1 MRPEPRPELLRELD
15 PLLHAVV
22 HVRVVVRIK
31 LTVLRCLHR
40 GLQHLEPGRIV
51 RAGLCH
57 LVVIPGE
64 AADVLGQLLKRRPL
78 LRALQHHS
86 EAALG
91 DARIQFCD
99 VGVPGRIRRFVAS
112 DVVVRPSSEIIQVFH
127 GEQLLPEPITRHRQR
142 FPAELLLQLPHQ
154 LVPAVGERELGTT
167 FQFAGLSS
175 PTCDLVAR
183 QQRMLPEEGFR
194 LHRGKSE
201 RPVHPL
207 RQFHVVVLHRER
219 PQQIRVPKRRE
230 EPLGQSRVRVDER
243 PPRTPI
249 LRVELR
255 RPGLHQLLEP
265 LDRGPEILARP
276 PVGVADTA
284 QHPTQHQAVT
294 ISTRSRVPGD
304 RGVRVHRQRI
314 HYRLVRRDRRRAT
327 VRIQIAREDR
337 EIVPVVLP
345 LLVGRMRPQRPHLV
359 LPGQLIL
366 VPQPRRELV
375 DRDVPAEHPGIP
387 TQQVLHRE
395 RPEHLDERLPV
406 VAVSQPVV
414 LRLQL
419 GLRLQQRLIPRFEAC
434 SLHPQQELRQ
444 RDLARAQRVLRPAV
458 AVLVEHHL
466 WDADVCYQRQ
476 CHLPATRQV
485 SGLCAHQTHQH
496 LQHVRGNLVT
506 PEHPLRRG
514 FRILTGQHLVQ
525 LHQPGNRLALIQLRT
540 QLRAGPVGVMQLL
553 ELAEHVRP
561 ERVQEQHLRPRRR

>member
-1 MRPEPRPELLRELD
+1 M
-15 PLLHAVV
+15 
-22 HVRVVVRIK
+22 
-31 LTVLRCLHR
+31 
-40 GLQHLEPGRIV
+40 
-51 RAGLCH
+51 
-57 LVVIPGE
+57 VI
-64 AADVLGQLLKRRPL
+64 
-78 LRALQHHS
+78 H
-86 EAALG
+86 
-91 DARIQFCD
+91 
-99 VGVPGRIRRFVAS
+99 
-112 DVVVRPSSEIIQVFH
+112 
-127 GEQLLPEPITRHRQR
+127 
-142 FPAELLLQLPHQ
+142 
-154 LVPAVGERELGTT
+154 
-167 FQFAGLSS
+167 
-175 PTCDLVAR
+175 
-183 QQRMLPEEGFR
+183 
-194 LHRGKSE
+194 
-201 RPVHPL
+201 
-207 RQFHVVVLHRER
+207 HRER
-219 PQQIRVPKRRE
+219 TQQIGLPKRRE
-230 EPLGQSRVRVDER
+230 ELLRQPGIGVDELPPPLPFLRVD
-243 PPRTPI
+243 
-249 LRVELR
+249 LRCT
-255 RPGLHQLLEP
+255 GLHQPLKP

-276 PVGVADTA
+276 PVGLPDAPE
-284 QHPTQHQAVT
+284 HLPQHQAVT

-304 RGVRVHRQRI
+304 RCVRIHRQRI

-337 EIVPVVLP
+337 EVVPTVLP
-345 LLVGRMRPQRPHLV
+345 LLVGSMRPQRPHLV

-444 RDLARAQRVLRPAV
+444 RDLARTQRVLRPAV

-525 LHQPGNRLALIQLRT
+525 LHQPGNRFALIQLRT

-561 ERVQEQHLRPRRR
+561 ERVQEQHLCPRRR